1 MNADTLCNLVEA
13 NEGGRYNKLIVM
25 QLGAIL
31 EAALDQIIY
40 PAQNYNVEGVPNISE
55 SERLE
60 IENKKVERFNAVINV
75 LKAHKLPDALGNDIY
90 DEIHKLR
97 RYRNKIHIQDDVE
110 GAARDESSAFSNEIC
125 AWASD
130 LTVRVLKYLSENLA
144 RPKHLHHYVKPLTIP
159 NPS

>member
-13 NEGGRYNKLIVM
+13 NEGGRYNKLIVI

-40 PAQNYNVEGVPNISE
+40 RAQNYNVEGVPNISE

-60 IENKKVERFNAVINV
+60 IENEKVERFNAVINV
-75 LKAHKLPDALGNDIY
+75 LRAHKLLDALGNDIY

-97 RYRNKIHIQDDVE
+97 RYRNIT
-110 GAARDESSAFSNEIC
+110 
-125 AWASD
+125 
-130 LTVRVLKYLSENLA
+130 L
-144 RPKHLHHYVKPLTIP
+144 
-159 NPS
+159 

>member
-1 MNADTLCNLVEA
+1 LNADTLCNLVEA

-40 PAQNYNVEGVPNISE
+40 RAQNYNVEGVPNISE

-97 RYRNKIHIQDDVE
+97 RYRNKIHIQDDDQSTYITLCK
-110 GAARDESSAFSNEIC
+110 AAHDTKPKLETRFRKFSR
-125 AWASD
+125 SG
-130 LTVRVLKYLSENLA
+130 L
-144 RPKHLHHYVKPLTIP
+144 RPT
-159 NPS
+159 